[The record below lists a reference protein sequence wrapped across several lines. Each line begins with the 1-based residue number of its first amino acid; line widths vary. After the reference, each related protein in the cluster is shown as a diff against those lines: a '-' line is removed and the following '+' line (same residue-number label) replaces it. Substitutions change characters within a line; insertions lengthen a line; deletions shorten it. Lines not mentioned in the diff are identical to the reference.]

1 MVKRGVFVCLEG
13 IDASGKS
20 TQARW
25 LVRNLRRRGFDAI
38 YTTEP
43 SDGEIGKFIK
53 CYVLQRKKRI
63 PAVVEALLF
72 AVDRVDHVESKIEPA
87 LESGKIVVS
96 DRYVYSSLA
105 YQGAAGLDIGW
116 IKLVNQM
123 ALPPDLAIYI
133 DVPPEVVVKRMKR
146 RRSVMETLET
156 QRRVRE
162 VYMQLVREKRL
173 VLIDGNRP
181 AREVVQN
188 ILAVVLK
195 RLKCAQ
201 IFQNEHFLGFFF

>member
-1 MVKRGVFVCLEG
+1 MVTRGVFICLEG

-43 SDGEIGKFIK
+43 SDGEIGRFIK
-53 CYVLQRKKRI
+53 RFVLQRKRRI

-72 AVDRVDHVESKIEPA
+72 AVDRVDHVESKIERA

-105 YQGAAGLDIGW
+105 YQGATGLDIDW
-116 IKLVNQM
+116 IKRVNRM

-133 DVPPEVVVKRMKR
+133 DVPPEVVVERMKR
-146 RRSVMETLET
+146 KRSVMETLAT
-156 QRRVRE
+156 QCRVRE

-173 VLIDGNRP
+173 LLIDGNRP
-181 AREVVQN
+181 APEVRQN
-188 ILAVVLK
+188 ILDVVLE
-195 RLKCAQ
+195 RLKRAQ
-201 IFQNEHFLGFFF
+201 MF

>member
-1 MVKRGVFVCLEG
+1 MVKRGVFICLEG

-53 CYVLQRKKRI
+53 RYVLQRKRRI

-72 AVDRVDHVESKIEPA
+72 AVDRIDHVESKIERA

-105 YQGAAGLDIGW
+105 YQGAAGLDVSW
-116 IKLVNQM
+116 IKQVNKM
-123 ALPPDLAIYI
+123 ALTPDLAIYI

-195 RLKCAQ
+195 RLKRA
-201 IFQNEHFLGFFF
+201 

>member
-1 MVKRGVFVCLEG
+1 MTKRGVFICLEG

-25 LVRNLRRRGFDAI
+25 LVRNLRRRGFNAI

-43 SDGEIGKFIK
+43 SKGEVGSFIRR
-53 CYVLQRKKRI
+53 YVLQRKRRV

-105 YQGAAGLDIGW
+105 YQSAAGLDIGW
-116 IKLVNQM
+116 IKQINRM
-123 ALPPDLAIYI
+123 ALPPDLAIYL
-133 DVPPEVVVKRMKR
+133 DVPPEVVVKRMRR
-146 RRSVMETLET
+146 RRSVMETLENL
-156 QRRVRE
+156 RRVRE
-162 VYMQLVREKRL
+162 VYMKLVREGRL
-173 VLIDGNRP
+173 VLVDGNRP
-181 AREVVQN
+181 ASEVAQN

-195 RLKCAQ
+195 RLKSA
-201 IFQNEHFLGFFF
+201 

>member
-1 MVKRGVFVCLEG
+1 MVKRGVFICLEG

-43 SDGEIGKFIK
+43 SDGEIGRFIK
-53 CYVLQRKKRI
+53 RFVLQRKRRI

-72 AVDRVDHVESKIEPA
+72 AVDRVDHVESKIERA

-105 YQGAAGLDIGW
+105 YQGATGLDIDW
-116 IKLVNQM
+116 IKRVNRM

-133 DVPPEVVVKRMKR
+133 DVPPEVVVERMKR
-146 RRSVMETLET
+146 KRSVMETLAT
-156 QRRVRE
+156 QCRVRE

-173 VLIDGNRP
+173 LLIDGNRP
-181 AREVVQN
+181 APEVVQN
-188 ILAVVLK
+188 ILNVVLK
-195 RLKCAQ
+195 HLKRA
-201 IFQNEHFLGFFF
+201 

>member
-1 MVKRGVFVCLEG
+1 MVKRGVFICLEG

-43 SDGEIGKFIK
+43 SDGEIGRFIK
-53 CYVLQRKKRI
+53 RFVLQRKRRI

-72 AVDRVDHVESKIEPA
+72 AVDRVDHVESKIERA

-105 YQGAAGLDIGW
+105 YQGATGLDIDW
-116 IKLVNQM
+116 IKGVNRM

-133 DVPPEVVVKRMKR
+133 DVPPEVVVERMKR
-146 RRSVMETLET
+146 KRSVMETLAT
-156 QRRVRE
+156 QCRVRE

-173 VLIDGNRP
+173 LLIDGNRP
-181 AREVVQN
+181 APEVAQN
-188 ILAVVLK
+188 ILNVVLK
-195 RLKCAQ
+195 HLKRA
-201 IFQNEHFLGFFF
+201 

>member
-1 MVKRGVFVCLEG
+1 MAKRGVFICIEG

-43 SDGEIGKFIK
+43 SEGEVGTFIRR
-53 CYVLQRKKRI
+53 YVLQRRKRV

-72 AVDRVDHVESKIEPA
+72 ALDRIDHVETRIEPA

-105 YQGAAGLDIGW
+105 YQGAAGLDINW
-116 IKLVNQM
+116 IEQINMM
-123 ALPPDLAIYI
+123 ALKPDLAIYI
-133 DVPPEVVVKRMKR
+133 DVPPDVVVKRMR
-146 RRSVMETLET
+146 RKRSVMETLEN
-156 QRRVRE
+156 QKRVRE
-162 VYMQLVREKRL
+162 VYMELVRRGHL
-173 VLIDGNRP
+173 TMVNGNKP
-181 AREVVQN
+181 AKEVAQD
-188 ILAVVLK
+188 ILAITLKHLK
-195 RLKCAQ
+195 RA
-201 IFQNEHFLGFFF
+201 

>member
-1 MVKRGVFVCLEG
+1 MAKRGIFICIEG

-43 SDGEIGKFIK
+43 SKSEVGSFIRR
-53 CYVLQRKKRI
+53 YILQRKKRV

-72 AVDRVDHVESKIEPA
+72 AVDRIDHVESKIEPA

-105 YQGAAGLDIGW
+105 YQGAAGLDVGW
-116 IKLVNQM
+116 IEQINKM

-133 DVPPEVVVKRMKR
+133 DVPPEVVVKRMRR
-146 RRSVMETLET
+146 RRSVMETLRN

-162 VYMQLVREKRL
+162 IYTQLVREGHL

-181 AREVVQN
+181 TSEVTQN
-188 ILAVVLK
+188 ILAVVLR
-195 RLKCAQ
+195 RLKSA
-201 IFQNEHFLGFFF
+201 

>member
-1 MVKRGVFVCLEG
+1 MVKRGVFICIEG

-43 SDGEIGKFIK
+43 SKGEVGSFIRR
-53 CYVLQRKKRI
+53 YVLQRKRRV

-72 AVDRVDHVESKIEPA
+72 AVDRVDHVESRIEPA
-87 LESGKIVVS
+87 LESGKIVIS

-105 YQGAAGLDIGW
+105 YQGAAGLNINW
-116 IKLVNQM
+116 IKQINRM
-123 ALPPDLAIYI
+123 ALQPDLAIYI
-133 DVPPEVVVKRMKR
+133 DVPPEVVVKRMTKR
-146 RRSVMETLET
+146 KRSIMETLEN

-162 VYMQLVREKRL
+162 IYMKLVRERRL
-173 VLIDGNRP
+173 KLVDGNKP
-181 AREVVQN
+181 ANEVAQN

-195 RLKCAQ
+195 RLKRV
-201 IFQNEHFLGFFF
+201 

>member
-1 MVKRGVFVCLEG
+1 MVKRGVFICLEG

-43 SDGEIGKFIK
+43 SDGEIGRFIK
-53 CYVLQRKKRI
+53 RFVLQRKRRI

-72 AVDRVDHVESKIEPA
+72 AVDRVDHVESKIERA

-105 YQGAAGLDIGW
+105 YQGATGLDIDW
-116 IKLVNQM
+116 IKRVNRM

-133 DVPPEVVVKRMKR
+133 DVPPEVVVERMKR
-146 RRSVMETLET
+146 KRSVMETLAT
-156 QRRVRE
+156 QCRVRE

-173 VLIDGNRP
+173 LLIDGNRP
-181 AREVVQN
+181 APEVAQN
-188 ILAVVLK
+188 ILNVVLK
-195 RLKCAQ
+195 HLKRA
-201 IFQNEHFLGFFF
+201 

>member
-1 MVKRGVFVCLEG
+1 MVKRGVFICLEG

-43 SDGEIGKFIK
+43 SDGEIGRFIK
-53 CYVLQRKKRI
+53 RFVLQRKRRI

-72 AVDRVDHVESKIEPA
+72 AVDRVDHVESKIERA

-105 YQGAAGLDIGW
+105 YQGATGLDIDW
-116 IKLVNQM
+116 IKRVNRM

-133 DVPPEVVVKRMKR
+133 DVPPEVVVERMKR
-146 RRSVMETLET
+146 KRSVMETLAT
-156 QRRVRE
+156 QCRVRE

-173 VLIDGNRP
+173 LLIDGNRP
-181 AREVVQN
+181 APEVVQN
-188 ILAVVLK
+188 ILDVVLK
-195 RLKCAQ
+195 HLKRA
-201 IFQNEHFLGFFF
+201 

>member
-1 MVKRGVFVCLEG
+1 MVKRGVFICLEG

-43 SDGEIGKFIK
+43 SDGEVGRFIK
-53 CYVLQRKKRI
+53 RFVLQRKRRI

-72 AVDRVDHVESKIEPA
+72 AVDRVDHVESKIERA

-105 YQGAAGLDIGW
+105 YQGATGLDIDW
-116 IKLVNQM
+116 IKRVNRM

-133 DVPPEVVVKRMKR
+133 DVPPEVVVERMKR
-146 RRSVMETLET
+146 KRSVMETLAT
-156 QRRVRE
+156 QCRVRE

-173 VLIDGNRP
+173 LLIDGNRP
-181 AREVVQN
+181 APEVVQN
-188 ILAVVLK
+188 ILDVVLK
-195 RLKCAQ
+195 HLKRAQ
-201 IFQNEHFLGFFF
+201 MFQNERLLGLFL

>member
-1 MVKRGVFVCLEG
+1 MAKRGIFICIEG

-43 SDGEIGKFIK
+43 SEGEVGSFIRR
-53 CYVLQRKKRI
+53 YILQRKRRV

-87 LESGKIVVS
+87 LEFGKIVVS

-105 YQGAAGLDIGW
+105 YQGATGLDVGW
-116 IKLVNQM
+116 IDQINRM

-133 DVPPEVVVKRMKR
+133 DVPPEVVVKRMRR
-146 RRSVMETLET
+146 RRSVMETLENL
-156 QRRVRE
+156 RRVRE
-162 VYMQLVREKRL
+162 VYMQLIRERRL
-173 VLIDGNRP
+173 VLVDGNRP
-181 AREVVQN
+181 ASEVTPN
-188 ILAVVLK
+188 ILALVLK
-195 RLKCAQ
+195 RLKRV
-201 IFQNEHFLGFFF
+201 

>member
-1 MVKRGVFVCLEG
+1 MVKRGVFICIEG

-25 LVRNLRRRGFDAI
+25 LVRSLRRRGFDAI

-43 SDGEIGKFIK
+43 SKGEVGSFIRR
-53 CYVLQRKKRI
+53 YVLQRKRRV

-72 AVDRVDHVESKIEPA
+72 AVDRVDHVESKIERA

-116 IKLVNQM
+116 IKQINRM

-133 DVPPEVVVKRMKR
+133 DVPPEVVVKRMRR
-146 RRSVMETLET
+146 RRSVMENLEN

-162 VYMQLVREKRL
+162 VYMKFVREGRL
-173 VLIDGNRP
+173 VLVNGNRP
-181 AREVVQN
+181 GSEVAQN

-195 RLKCAQ
+195 RLKSA
-201 IFQNEHFLGFFF
+201 

>member
-1 MVKRGVFVCLEG
+1 MVKRGVFICIEG

-25 LVRNLRRRGFDAI
+25 LVRSLRRRGFDAI

-43 SDGEIGKFIK
+43 SKGEIGSFIRR
-53 CYVLQRKKRI
+53 YVLQRKRRV

-72 AVDRVDHVESKIEPA
+72 AVDRVDHVESRIEPA

-96 DRYVYSSLA
+96 DRYLYSSLA
-105 YQGAAGLDIGW
+105 YQGAAGLDIDW
-116 IKLVNQM
+116 IKQINRM
-123 ALPPDLAIYI
+123 ALQPDLAIYI
-133 DVPPEVVVKRMKR
+133 DVPPEVVVKRLRWK
-146 RRSVMETLET
+146 RSVMETLEN

-162 VYMQLVREKRL
+162 VYMQMVRKGRL
-173 VLIDGNRP
+173 VLVDGNRP
-181 AREVVQN
+181 AHEVAQN

-195 RLKCAQ
+195 RLKST
-201 IFQNEHFLGFFF
+201 

>member
-1 MVKRGVFVCLEG
+1 MVTRGVFICLEG

-43 SDGEIGKFIK
+43 SDGEIGRFIK
-53 CYVLQRKKRI
+53 RFVLQRKRRI

-72 AVDRVDHVESKIEPA
+72 AVDRVDHVESKIERA

-105 YQGAAGLDIGW
+105 YQGATGLDIDW
-116 IKLVNQM
+116 IKRVNRM

-133 DVPPEVVVKRMKR
+133 DVPPEVVVERMKR
-146 RRSVMETLET
+146 KRSVMETLAT
-156 QRRVRE
+156 QCRVRE
-162 VYMQLVREKRL
+162 VYMQLVGEKRL
-173 VLIDGNRP
+173 LLIDGNRP
-181 AREVVQN
+181 APEVVQN
-188 ILAVVLK
+188 ILDVVLEHLK
-195 RLKCAQ
+195 RAQ
-201 IFQNEHFLGFFF
+201 MF

>member
-1 MVKRGVFVCLEG
+1 MVKRGVFICLEG

-43 SDGEIGKFIK
+43 SDGEIGRFIK
-53 CYVLQRKKRI
+53 RFVLQRKRRI

-72 AVDRVDHVESKIEPA
+72 AVDRVDHVESKIERA

-105 YQGAAGLDIGW
+105 YQGATGLDIDW
-116 IKLVNQM
+116 IKRVNRM

-133 DVPPEVVVKRMKR
+133 DVPPEVVVERMKR
-146 RRSVMETLET
+146 KRSVMETLAT
-156 QRRVRE
+156 QSRVRE

-173 VLIDGNRP
+173 LLIDGNRP
-181 AREVVQN
+181 APEVVQN
-188 ILAVVLK
+188 ILDVVLEHLK
-195 RLKCAQ
+195 RAQ
-201 IFQNEHFLGFFF
+201 MF

>member
-1 MVKRGVFVCLEG
+1 MTKRGIFICLEG

-25 LVRNLRRRGFDAI
+25 LVRNLRSRGFNAI

-43 SDGEIGKFIK
+43 SKGEVGSFIRQ
-53 CYVLQRKKRI
+53 YVLQRKRRV

-105 YQGAAGLDIGW
+105 YQGAAGLNIGW
-116 IKLVNQM
+116 IKQINSV

-133 DVPPEVVVKRMKR
+133 DAPPEVVLKRMRR
-146 RRSVMETLET
+146 RRSVMETLEN

-162 VYMQLVREKRL
+162 VYMQLVREERL
-173 VLIDGNRP
+173 VLVDGNRP
-181 AREVVQN
+181 ASEVAQN
-188 ILAVVLK
+188 ILAMVLK
-195 RLKCAQ
+195 RLKSV
-201 IFQNEHFLGFFF
+201 

>member
-1 MVKRGVFVCLEG
+1 MTKRGIFICLEG

-25 LVRNLRRRGFDAI
+25 LVRNLRSRGFDAI

-43 SDGEIGKFIK
+43 SKGEVGSFIRQ
-53 CYVLQRKKRI
+53 YVLQRKRRV

-105 YQGAAGLDIGW
+105 YQGAAGLNIGW
-116 IKLVNQM
+116 IKQINSV

-133 DVPPEVVVKRMKR
+133 DAPPEVVLKRMRR
-146 RRSVMETLET
+146 RRSVMETLEN

-162 VYMQLVREKRL
+162 VYMQLVREERL
-173 VLIDGNRP
+173 VLVDGNRP
-181 AREVVQN
+181 ASEVAQN
-188 ILAVVLK
+188 ILAMVLK
-195 RLKCAQ
+195 RLKSV
-201 IFQNEHFLGFFF
+201 

>member
-53 CYVLQRKKRI
+53 RYVLQRKRRI

-72 AVDRVDHVESKIEPA
+72 AVDRIDHVESKIERA

-105 YQGAAGLDIGW
+105 YQGAAGLDVSW
-116 IKLVNQM
+116 IKQVNKM
-123 ALPPDLAIYI
+123 ALTPDLAIYI

-195 RLKCAQ
+195 RLKRA
-201 IFQNEHFLGFFF
+201 

>member
-1 MVKRGVFVCLEG
+1 MDKRGIFICIEG

-25 LVRNLRRRGFDAI
+25 LVRNLRRRGFVAI

-43 SDGEIGKFIK
+43 SEGEVGTFIRR
-53 CYVLQRKKRI
+53 YVLQRKKRV

-105 YQGAAGLDIGW
+105 YQGAADLDIGW
-116 IKLVNQM
+116 IEQINRT
-123 ALPPDLAIYI
+123 ALAPDLAIYI
-133 DVPPEVVVKRMKR
+133 DVPPEIVVKRMRR
-146 RRSVMETLET
+146 RRSVMETLENLRKV
-156 QRRVRE
+156 RR
-162 VYMQLVREKRL
+162 VYMQLVHEGRL
-173 VLIDGNRP
+173 ELVNGNRP
-181 AREVVQN
+181 TSEVAQS

-195 RLKCAQ
+195 RLKSV
-201 IFQNEHFLGFFF
+201 

>member
-1 MVKRGVFVCLEG
+1 MTKRGVFICIEG

-43 SDGEIGKFIK
+43 SEGEVGSFIRR
-53 CYVLQRKKRI
+53 YVLQRKRRV

-72 AVDRVDHVESKIEPA
+72 AVDRVDHVESRIEPA

-116 IKLVNQM
+116 ITQINRM
-123 ALPPDLAIYI
+123 ALPPDLVIYL
-133 DVPPEVVVKRMKR
+133 DVPPEVVVKRMRR
-146 RRSVMETLET
+146 RRSVMETLENL
-156 QRRVRE
+156 RRVQE
-162 VYMQLVREKRL
+162 VYEKFVREGRL

-181 AREVVQN
+181 ASEVAQN
-188 ILAVVLK
+188 ISAVVLK
-195 RLKCAQ
+195 RLKSA
-201 IFQNEHFLGFFF
+201 

>member
-1 MVKRGVFVCLEG
+1 MAKRGAFVCIEG

-43 SDGEIGKFIK
+43 SEGEVGTFIRR
-53 CYVLQRKKRI
+53 YMLQRQKRV

-72 AVDRVDHVESKIEPA
+72 AVDRIDHVETRLEPA

-96 DRYVYSSLA
+96 DRYMYSSLA

-116 IKLVNQM
+116 IEQINRM
-123 ALPPDLAIYI
+123 ALKPDLAIYI
-133 DVPPEVVVKRMKR
+133 DVPPEVVVKRMR
-146 RRSVMETLET
+146 RKRSVMETLEN

-162 VYMQLVREKRL
+162 VYMDLVRKGHLTL
-173 VLIDGNRP
+173 VDGNRP
-181 AREVVQN
+181 AKEVAQD
-188 ILAVVLK
+188 ILAKALKHLK
-195 RLKCAQ
+195 RA
-201 IFQNEHFLGFFF
+201 

>member
-1 MVKRGVFVCLEG
+1 MTKRGVFVCIEG

-25 LVRNLRRRGFDAI
+25 LVRNLRRRGFEAI

-43 SDGEIGKFIK
+43 SEGEVGSFIRR
-53 CYVLQRKKRI
+53 YVLQRKRRV

-116 IKLVNQM
+116 IKQINRM

-133 DVPPEVVVKRMKR
+133 DVPPEVVVKRMRR
-146 RRSVMETLET
+146 RRSVMENLEN

-162 VYMQLVREKRL
+162 VYMKFVRERRL
-173 VLIDGNRP
+173 VLVDGNGP
-181 AREVVQN
+181 ASEVAQN

-195 RLKCAQ
+195 RLESA
-201 IFQNEHFLGFFF
+201 

>member
-1 MVKRGVFVCLEG
+1 MAKRGVFICIEG

-43 SDGEIGKFIK
+43 SQGEIGSFIRRH
-53 CYVLQRKKRI
+53 VLQRKRRV

-72 AVDRVDHVESKIEPA
+72 AVDRVDHLESRIEPA

-105 YQGAAGLDIGW
+105 YQGAAGLDLRW
-116 IKLVNQM
+116 IEQINKM
-123 ALPPDLAIYI
+123 ALSPDLAIYI
-133 DVPPEVVVKRMKR
+133 DVSPKIVLKRMR
-146 RRSVMETLET
+146 RKRSVMETLEN
-156 QRRVRE
+156 QRRVRK
-162 VYMQLVREKRL
+162 VYVRLVREGRL
-173 VLIDGNRP
+173 VLVEGNKT
-181 AREVVQN
+181 AREVAQN
-188 ILAVVLK
+188 ILAVVLR
-195 RLKCAQ
+195 RLKSV
-201 IFQNEHFLGFFF
+201 

>member
-1 MVKRGVFVCLEG
+1 MVKRGVFICLEG

-53 CYVLQRKKRI
+53 RYVLQRKRRI

-72 AVDRVDHVESKIEPA
+72 AVDRIDHVESKIERA

-105 YQGAAGLDIGW
+105 YQGAAGLDVSW
-116 IKLVNQM
+116 IKQVNKM
-123 ALPPDLAIYI
+123 ALTPDLAIYI

-156 QRRVRE
+156 QRRVRG

-195 RLKCAQ
+195 RLKRA
-201 IFQNEHFLGFFF
+201 

>member
-1 MVKRGVFVCLEG
+1 MVKRGVFICLEG

-53 CYVLQRKKRI
+53 RYVLQRKRRI

-72 AVDRVDHVESKIEPA
+72 AVDRIDHVESKIERA

-105 YQGAAGLDIGW
+105 YQGAAGLDVGW
-116 IKLVNQM
+116 IKQVNKM
-123 ALPPDLAIYI
+123 ALTPDLAVYI

-156 QRRVRE
+156 QRRVRG

-195 RLKCAQ
+195 RLKRA
-201 IFQNEHFLGFFF
+201 